1 MNLLTDT
8 LPGRPGRNRPGRPR
22 GPAPPSPRSVEF
34 RAEIGSVPAQRRQEA
49 LSAAKMDARAVAH
62 RRRAALPGP
71 ASAGTMDVAH
81 SRTVRVSENPGIM
94 RKSGFSGSQDPAP
107 MCAVPP
113 QRTWEPGN
121 RARQS
126 TGKRMIPPKT
136 LPRPAKAPPSHVQ
149 HRRRTGEYRP
159 RPGTASTA
167 HNRHTTHR
175 TLRTDLGAEL
185 DRSRCGTRPISAGG
199 TSGGRDASG
208 SSTPYRVDCCELR
221 TDAHPCPSYAV

>member
-22 GPAPPSPRSVEF
+22 GPAPPSPRSVRF
-34 RAEIGSVPAQRRQEA
+34 RTEIGSVPAQRRQGT
-49 LSAAKMDARAVAH
+49 LSAAEMDARAVAH

-81 SRTVRVSENPGIM
+81 SRTVRVGENPGIM

-107 MCAVPP
+107 MCADPP

-126 TGKRMIPPKT
+126 TGKRMIPPKA

-149 HRRRTGEYRP
+149 HRGGPERTAP
-159 RPGTASTA
+159 TPAQLPHLPQPPHHPPDTP
-167 HNRHTTHR
+167 N
-175 TLRTDLGAEL
+175 
-185 DRSRCGTRPISAGG
+185 RSRCGTRPISAGG
-199 TSGGRDASG
+199 TSDSRDASG
-208 SSTPYRVDCCELR
+208 RSTPYRVDCCELR
-221 TDAHPCPSYAV
+221 IDAHPCPSYAV